1 MGESRGGSHL
11 NKSNISSA
19 GDGLLSLR
27 AVSCRGVLIEVPS
40 GVLAEVSLGV
50 FKGVLTVVLTGVLRR
65 VEGTAVG
72 IKGTGDI
79 RRRSLGTGT
88 SARLGGNSGGR
99 EHHPGV

>member
-50 FKGVLTVVLTGVLRR
+50 FKGVSLGVF
-65 VEGTAVG
+65 
-72 IKGTGDI
+72 KGTGDI